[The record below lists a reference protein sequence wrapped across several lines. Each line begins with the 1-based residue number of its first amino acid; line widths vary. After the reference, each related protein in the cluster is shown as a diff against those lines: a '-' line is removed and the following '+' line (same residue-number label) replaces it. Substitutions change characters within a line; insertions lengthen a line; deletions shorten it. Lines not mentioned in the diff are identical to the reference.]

1 MYVLRP
7 RDPEIQ
13 LKNELVHTY
22 DEAVRL
28 DGFIAIVYSENSRRS
43 LMIKQH
49 FLDITDQVLSRVEAA
64 QILGATVPNVDVW
77 VRKGMLKGYGA
88 GKDMVFLPADVQ
100 ALKQKRGENA

>member
-1 MYVLRP
+1 MYVLQP
-7 RDPEIQ
+7 RDPETQ
-13 LKNELVHTY
+13 LRNELIHTY

-28 DGFIAIVYSENSRRS
+28 DGSVAVVYSENTRKS
-43 LMIKQH
+43 LMTKQR

-64 QILGATVPNVDVW
+64 QTLGATVPNVDAW